1 MTNKLILAATLL
13 VACDGGK
20 DSGDDSTTGAFTP
33 SEGEW
38 ITGEQSVISDTCGL
52 FDDDDKGG
60 DTGEGEDE
68 DEPATLTM
76 TGEDT
81 FSLEGTDGDFS
92 TSCTLSGYAFT
103 CEATTEVIDYA
114 SKGIEAALTLTS
126 SYSGSFD
133 SETSGLLNID
143 AGVACEGKECD
154 FIEKALETTL
164 PCSASLEAAISFSG

>member
-60 DTGEGEDE
+60 D
-68 DEPATLTM
+68 